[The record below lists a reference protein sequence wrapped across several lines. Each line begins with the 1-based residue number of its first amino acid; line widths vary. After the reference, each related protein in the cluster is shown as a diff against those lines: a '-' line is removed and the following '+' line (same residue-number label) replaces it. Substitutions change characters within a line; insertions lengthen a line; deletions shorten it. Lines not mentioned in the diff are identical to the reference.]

1 MLTFSFPLKKS
12 SILFRNTDEYGTNSK
27 TDQKLKKGNYLETC
41 YDWTPWNIKKLSQFR
56 FVQLLIILKIAN
68 KLFPYLYSTMC
79 KFIEKK
85 NKRRIVRLNN
95 ILLEFFIYYFC
106 FFFLFDSVSITRNS
120 DALKGARIYLYLLLI
135 ANNTYSSIINIVAC
149 YMLLI
154 FSLEKQINVFRNK
167 RIFTKTHQ
175 GIESLPQ
182 TLIF

>member
-1 MLTFSFPLKKS
+1 MDIFYDFKIVFKGGSNSLLVPPEEREKLGRRGGVLTFSFPLNKS

-85 NKRRIVRLNN
+85 
-95 ILLEFFIYYFC
+95 
-106 FFFLFDSVSITRNS
+106 
-120 DALKGARIYLYLLLI
+120 
-135 ANNTYSSIINIVAC
+135 
-149 YMLLI
+149 
-154 FSLEKQINVFRNK
+154 
-167 RIFTKTHQ
+167 
-175 GIESLPQ
+175 
-182 TLIF
+182 

>member
-1 MLTFSFPLKKS
+1 
-12 SILFRNTDEYGTNSK
+12 
-27 TDQKLKKGNYLETC
+27 
-41 YDWTPWNIKKLSQFR
+41 
-56 FVQLLIILKIAN
+56 
-68 KLFPYLYSTMC
+68 MC

-85 NKRRIVRLNN
+85 KERRIVRLNN
-95 ILLEFFIYYFC
+95 ILLEFFIYYFCFDFC

-154 FSLEKQINVFRNK
+154 FSLEKQINVFINK
-167 RIFTKTHQ
+167 LIFTKTHQ